1 MGEVMQLKTGSEG
14 IGVAGRRFTK
24 VNEIIE
30 RHGRTPSA
38 LIPILQEVQEEYR
51 YLPEEILTYI
61 AVAMGLNPAN
71 VYGVATFY
79 SQFSLAPKG
88 KYVIRICD
96 GTACHV
102 RSSEKIKTA
111 LWEKLGL
118 SDERKTTD
126 DLRFTV
132 ETVSCLGACGLAPVV
147 MINDRVY
154 GQVTPEGINE
164 IIDQIIA
171 EEEGEK
177 NAPEEN

>member
-30 RHGRTPSA
+30 RHGKTPSA

-61 AVAMGLNPAN
+61 AVAMGLNPAK

-102 RSSEKIKTA
+102 RGSERIKAA

-118 SDERKTTD
+118 ADDRKTTE
-126 DLRFTV
+126 DLMFTV

-154 GQVTPEGINE
+154 GQMTPEGIKE
-164 IIDQIIA
+164 VIDEIIA
-171 EEEGEK
+171 EEEGGK
-177 NAPEEN
+177 NAPA